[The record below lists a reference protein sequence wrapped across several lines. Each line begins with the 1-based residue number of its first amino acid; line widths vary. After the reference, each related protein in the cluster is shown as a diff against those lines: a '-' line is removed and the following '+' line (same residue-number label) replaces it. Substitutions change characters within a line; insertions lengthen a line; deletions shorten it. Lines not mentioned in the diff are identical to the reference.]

1 MKKIIIC
8 LIIITSFLMVWA
20 EDYYDVD
27 VTPSLKVTVLINGD
41 ANEYTMQSWSAQL
54 YSTNGTLVGTAVV
67 GNTTPGVASNIE
79 GCYFGVNSVDTSVG
93 FITVDIANLGYNYR
107 RYRTTTFDN
116 PVEYVRVVT
125 IGETVPS
132 APARNEGEY
141 TWGANGN
148 LTDGPTLNITYNIE
162 GRADVTVNP
171 GNTGWAGIYIGI
183 GEENLTFYFDGD
195 DWGEGG
201 MLPVTLTSFTAVL
214 TDGTPQLQWITQ
226 SEINN
231 AGWNIYRSE
240 TEDQEESIK
249 VNSEFIPGAGTT
261 SQPTDYTYL
270 DEYEVENGSTYR
282 YWLESISFNGTSESF
297 GPITLQIPEDGEG
310 ESPEVPIVYGLHQ
323 NYPNPF
329 NPDTFISFAL
339 TETGPARIDI
349 YNIKGQRVIN
359 LYNEPE
365 VSKDTNISVPWDG
378 CDGKG
383 NPVASGVYFY
393 RLITER
399 ETFNR
404 KMVLTK

>member
-270 DEYEVENGSTYR
+270 DEYEVENGTKYY
-282 YWLESISFNGTSESF
+282 YWLESIAFNGNSENF
-297 GPITLQIPEDGEG
+297 GPITINVPEEG
-310 ESPEVPIVYGLHQ
+310 EENPPPADIIYGLHQ

-329 NPDTFISFAL
+329 NPETDISFAL
-339 TETGPARIDI
+339 EEAGPVSLAI
-349 YNIKGQRVIN
+349 YNVKGQKVIT
-359 LYNEPE
+359 LIDNEE
-365 VSKDTNISVPWDG
+365 QDKDITITKHWDG
-378 CDGKG
+378 CNQKG
-383 NPVASGVYFY
+383 MQASSGIYFY
-393 RLITER
+393 RL
-399 ETFNR
+399 ETKSKTYNR